1 MELPNNIYPPISN
14 NLIPGLNR
22 FLTAEI
28 ETADTIGT
36 YYQLTISPA
45 IGRWKWNG
53 KNILGLHWAE
63 QYLLYNTSFALWES
77 DKYGFMITPWFP
89 ASNYNVVGEPIKIKP
104 FSPFGVMDGDMF
116 RTLEPGEFEICY
128 YQKNRISDMPIVN
141 FFARKMADIER
152 TITAN
157 WKNIKSIIAYVS
169 PDTDTD
175 MSMQTI
181 QTKVDFGEREI
192 RIRDSELINDIKLIE
207 LAPKYYGTELEAQK
221 QAIMNEY
228 LTYMGINNVAFQK
241 RERQIVDEVT
251 ANNDAIIKN
260 REKYQSAR
268 DDFLERVSK
277 HWPELEI
284 SCDFVADT
292 YAPKEGD

>member
-1 MELPNNIYPPISN
+1 M
-14 NLIPGLNR
+14 
-22 FLTAEI
+22 T
-28 ETADTIGT
+28 
-36 YYQLTISPA
+36 
-45 IGRWKWNG
+45 
-53 KNILGLHWAE
+53 
-63 QYLLYNTSFALWES
+63 
-77 DKYGFMITPWFP
+77 
-89 ASNYNVVGEPIKIKP
+89 
-104 FSPFGVMDGDMF
+104 
-116 RTLEPGEFEICY
+116 
-128 YQKNRISDMPIVN
+128 
-141 FFARKMADIER
+141 
-152 TITAN
+152 
-157 WKNIKSIIAYVS
+157 
-169 PDTDTD
+169 
-175 MSMQTI
+175 MQTI

-192 RIRDSELINDIKLIE
+192 RIRDSELLNDVKLIE

-268 DDFLERVSK
+268 DDFLERVAK

-292 YAPKEGD
+292 SAPKEGD

>member
-22 FLTAEI
+22 FLAAEI
-28 ETADTIGT
+28 ENADTIGT

-45 IGRWKWNG
+45 IGRWKWSG
-53 KNILGLHWAE
+53 KDILGLHWAE

-77 DKYGFMITPWFP
+77 EKYGFMITPWFP
-89 ASNYNVVGEPIKIKP
+89 ASNYNIVGEPIKIKP
-104 FSPFGVMDGDMF
+104 FSPFGIMEDEMF
-116 RTLEPGEFEICY
+116 KTLLPGEFEICY
-128 YQKNRISDMPIVN
+128 YQKNRISDMPIIN

-152 TITAN
+152 TITTN
-157 WKNIKSIIAYVS
+157 WKNIKSIVAYVS

-175 MSMQTI
+175 MSMQTV
-181 QTKVDFGEREI
+181 QTKIEFGEREL
-192 RIRDSELINDIKLIE
+192 RIRDSELINDIHLIE
-207 LAPKYYGTELEAQK
+207 LSPKYYGQELETQK
-221 QAIMNEY
+221 QSIMNEY

-241 RERQIVDEVT
+241 RERQIVDEVA

-268 DDFLERVSK
+268 DDFLERVAK
-277 HWPELEI
+277 HWPGLEI
-284 SCDFVADT
+284 SCDFVADAF
-292 YAPKEGD
+292 APKEGE